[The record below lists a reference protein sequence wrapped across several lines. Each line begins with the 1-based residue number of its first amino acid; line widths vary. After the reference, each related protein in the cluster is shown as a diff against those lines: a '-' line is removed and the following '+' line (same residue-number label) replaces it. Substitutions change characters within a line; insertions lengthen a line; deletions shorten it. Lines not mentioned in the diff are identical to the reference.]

1 MKEIS
6 KFKAIK
12 IILCFLLSLIIIV
25 GVLSVAI
32 RSFMETGY
40 HHIYLLILFMVLFNF
55 TYIWQGKSQKNS
67 FIIAVVVAVI
77 TSLILRFCKI

>member
-12 IILCFLLSLIIIV
+12 IILCFLFSLIIIV
-25 GVLSVAI
+25 GVLSAAI

-40 HHIYLLILFMVLFNF
+40 HHIYLLILFMVLF
-55 TYIWQGKSQKNS
+55 
-67 FIIAVVVAVI
+67 
-77 TSLILRFCKI
+77 